1 MSKIGFF
8 TKILFYTNI
17 ISLLKNIHKEKFSYI
32 IFNYF
37 IGNLEEKHKVAF
49 QIYDINGDGFI
60 SNGDL
65 FNSLRML
72 VGENLTDIQIQQLAD
87 RTIIAADKDLDGKI
101 SYEEFVEFVKD
112 ISIKD
117 MFSVELFNN

>member
-1 MSKIGFF
+1 MD
-8 TKILFYTNI
+8 
-17 ISLLKNIHKEKFSYI
+17 
-32 IFNYF
+32 
-37 IGNLEEKHKVAF
+37 EKHKVAF

-72 VGENLTDIQIQQLAD
+72 VGDNLTDIQIQQLAD

-112 ISIKD
+112 VSIKE
-117 MFSVELFNN
+117 MFSVELFN